1 MTINCKG
8 ELIDLS
14 TPRVMGILNITP
26 DSFYDGG
33 RYKEKGAILRQVD
46 LMLKDGASFIDVGAY
61 SSRPRADVV
70 SEETELSRIEPVI
83 DLLIDEYPQIIISV
97 DTFRSKVAKRCV
109 EAGASMINDISGGDL
124 DRMMM
129 QTAAKLKVPYI
140 AMHMKGTPQDM
151 SEQTQYDNLLVDIRN
166 SFSEKLKKAR
176 ELKINDLII
185 DPGFGFAKTREQNFQ
200 LLRELE
206 LFQALDLPLL
216 IGLSRKSMIYK
227 TLDIDADEALNG
239 TTALHMIGL
248 SKGANILRVHDVREA
263 VECIRL
269 YRALEG
275 NEDE

>member
-151 SEQTQYDNLLVDIRN
+151 IEQTQYDNLLVDIRN

-275 NEDE
+275 NEGE